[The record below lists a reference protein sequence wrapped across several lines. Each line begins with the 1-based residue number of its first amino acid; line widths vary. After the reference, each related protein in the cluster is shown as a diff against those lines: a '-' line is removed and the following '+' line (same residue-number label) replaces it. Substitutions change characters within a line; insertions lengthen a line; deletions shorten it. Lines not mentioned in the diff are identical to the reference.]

1 MVMSKEQGSK
11 DTNNIPA
18 GNMVETALTT
28 NPHNDEV
35 KCDKKIDEWRLD
47 VVFRL
52 MFKGRPLYVMWMK
65 EMGVL
70 VGLKELL
77 WRRSLHNR

>member
-18 GNMVETALTT
+18 GNRVETELMMK
-28 NPHNDEV
+28 PHNDEV

-52 MFKGRPLYVMWMK
+52 MFKGRPL
-65 EMGVL
+65 
-70 VGLKELL
+70 
-77 WRRSLHNR
+77 